1 MAKQTFPGMPTS
13 GGGMLPKLIGA
24 LVMLAVLAFVVQQPV
39 EAAQLVRNVLG
50 LFGGAVDGLA
60 TFFSQA
66 AN

>member
-1 MAKQTFPGMPTS
+1 
-13 GGGMLPKLIGA
+13 MLPKLIGA